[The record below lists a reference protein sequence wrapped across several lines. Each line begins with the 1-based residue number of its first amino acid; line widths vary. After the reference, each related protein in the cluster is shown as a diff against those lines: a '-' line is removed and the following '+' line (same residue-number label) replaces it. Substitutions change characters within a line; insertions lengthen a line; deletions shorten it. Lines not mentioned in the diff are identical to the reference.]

1 MFVESSAKNRMKKEK
16 AGLRAAKVG
25 QTKCHRE
32 SGAVDVS
39 DQKVNPDDAAASQF
53 DNLAFGRRTD
63 YRFFIRFAIRKRFD
77 SSRFICFFFIQ
88 GLGKGHSKSSD
99 VSSRP
104 ITVSCD
110 TSAADTR

>member
-1 MFVESSAKNRMKKEK
+1 MFVESSAKNRMTKEK

-39 DQKVNPDDAAASQF
+39 DRKVNPDDAAASQF

-63 YRFFIRFAIRKRFD
+63 YRFFIRVAIRKRFD
-77 SSRFICFFFIQ
+77 SSRFICFLFKDLEKDILKARTYLHVQ
-88 GLGKGHSKSSD
+88 
-99 VSSRP
+99 
-104 ITVSCD
+104 
-110 TSAADTR
+110 